1 MMEGVTAGAAALSTY
16 GLYFIVAVL
25 GFVSYK
31 LFCKTQSLE
40 KEFREYIQRETT
52 ESKAAH
58 VQMLADSTE
67 ALRASTAA
75 LKDSTEAINKI
86 GVLIEDLKG

>member
-1 MMEGVTAGAAALSTY
+1 MEGVTAGAAALSTY

-31 LFCKTQSLE
+31 LFCKTAALE
-40 KEFREYIQRETT
+40 KEFRAYMQRETT
-52 ESKAAH
+52 EAKAAH
-58 VQMLADSTE
+58 AKLLADSTA
-67 ALRASTAA
+67 ALQASTAA

-86 GVLIEDLKG
+86 ALLMERLK